1 MKKLYKAALLAAL
14 GLGSI
19 SAAQANSDLLLGFN
33 DAAGP
38 TSAQNDYVIDLGLNG
53 ATLVADANA
62 AGGTYDLSSLFNAGT
77 FTTTFINTAADLS
90 GTALDPNWANNV
102 CAGVVGGYTSF
113 NPKLLYQT
121 VAAGITP
128 ASISGSELSGAANIA
143 QSPLIGEYVSTTGS
157 GWTASVAVD
166 ATTLNSATFPS
177 TVANATGI
185 SPLSN
190 LSSGVLSMELWEN
203 QRNTSAGP
211 AAGWVDE
218 GTFNI
223 NVSSDTV
230 TFTAAPVPEPSTIGL
245 LGVAGLAALQFSR
258 KFKRKNA

>member
-19 SAAQANSDLLLGFN
+19 TAAHASTDLLLGFN

-38 TSAQNDYVIDLGLNG
+38 TSAQNDYVIDLGMSG

-62 AGGTYDLSSLFNAGT
+62 NGGTYDLSGLFNAGT

-102 CAGVVGGYTSF
+102 NAGVVSGYAFS

-121 VAAGITP
+121 VAAGVTP
-128 ASISGSELSGAANIA
+128 AAISGSQLSDGVNI
-143 QSPLIGEYVSTTGS
+143 PNGIIIGNYASTTAS

-166 ATTLNSATFPS
+166 ATLLNSQAFPS

-185 SPLSN
+185 SPLGN
-190 LSSGVLSMELWEN
+190 LSSGVLSIELWEN
-203 QRNTSAGP
+203 QRNGISNP
-211 AAGWVDE
+211 IGWVDQ

-223 NVSSDTV
+223 NLNSDSITFV
-230 TFTAAPVPEPSTIGL
+230 TPVPEPSTLGL
-245 LGVAGLAALQFSR
+245 MGVAGFTALVFSR
-258 KFKRKNA
+258 RFTRKNA